1 MLATTPPEIE
11 AWFAARDWHIR
22 RHQSAML
29 SASGAG
35 RHALLV
41 ADTGAGKTLAGFL
54 PTLAEFTPSRMEQ
67 ARLAGEEPPEG
78 LHTLYISPL
87 KALAHDVQ
95 RNLIAP
101 IEEMGLPIRVETR
114 SGDTPA
120 DRKKRQRTR
129 PPHILLTTPESLSLL
144 LSFPDS
150 LEIFAGL
157 KRIVIDEVHA
167 FATGKRGDL
176 LALAMARLQHISPN
190 LQRVALSATLA
201 NPEGFREWL
210 APWGEIDSVA
220 MVEGEPGAPAEVEIL
235 LPEEERVPWG
245 GHAATWAIPQLY
257 EGIRKNRTTLIFTNT
272 RFLAE
277 YIFQNL
283 WDANEDKLPIGI
295 HHGSLSK
302 EARRK
307 VEGAMARGELRA
319 LVATASLDLGVDW
332 GDIDLVVQMGAPKGS
347 SRLLQRIGRA
357 NHRLDQPSRA
367 LLVPGNRFEF
377 LEATA
382 AKDAVDQGQRDG
394 EDFRPGGL
402 DVLAQHVMACAC
414 AAPFHE
420 GELLAEIRSSLAF
433 AWVDEEVFARVLA
446 FVENGGYALKAYD
459 KFKRIVRSPDGIWR
473 LSHPEQAARHRMNAG
488 IIVDS
493 EMLEVRINAGGG
505 RGGRALGKVEERFAA
520 SLAPGD
526 TFFFAGLSLEVV
538 KLQDLEV
545 LVRAAKKAA
554 MIPSYG
560 GQRMPMTTH
569 LANRVRAMLVDRAG
583 WGRFPDDVREWLEVQ
598 DWRSQMPGPDSLLVE
613 SFPHGRRHYTV
624 YYTFIGWNANQSLGM
639 LITKR
644 MEDRGLMPGGFVAN
658 DYSLAVWGLRPVN
671 DPAPLLSPDI
681 LQDEFIDWVQGSHL
695 LRRAFREVAVIGGL
709 VERQHPGK
717 RKTGKQVTFSTDLI
731 YDVLRKY
738 EPDHLLLE
746 AAWAD
751 ARTRMTDV
759 GRLGDLLDSA
769 ARDLVHVEL
778 DRVSPLA
785 VPVMVMIGREAAP
798 QGSADEELL
807 LEAESLAAQCGDAR
821 RGIAGCA
828 GIGKGRIAPPPSV
841 ISASGSKR
849 SGLAEDPVLFVA
861 DEAELGHAAGL
872 DDVQHLGRQV
882 IAGARFGFE
891 LQFGF
896 DRHRLRLLEKRHQ
909 IALVDRIA
917 VPQNLVGH
925 SQHQFVLD
933 RLDDDVGRRA
943 GSRKIDIDRLR
954 RDRNRHDEDDEQAEQ
969 DVDQRRHVHVHHRRA
984 IVTAA

>member
-1 MLATTPPEIE
+1 MTDPTIPSEIA
-11 AWFAARDWHIR
+11 AWFAGRGWRVR
-22 RHQSAML
+22 RHQSEML
-29 SASGAG
+29 AASDGG

-54 PTLAEFTPSRMEQ
+54 PTLAAFAPS
-67 ARLAGEEPPEG
+67 RLAGQAPPEG
-78 LHTLYISPL
+78 LHTLYVSPL

-114 SGDTPA
+114 SGDTPS
-120 DRKKRQRTR
+120 DRKKRQRSK
-129 PPHILLTTPESLSLL
+129 PPHVLLTTPESLSLL
-144 LSFPDS
+144 LSYPDS
-150 LEIFAGL
+150 LELFRGL
-157 KRIVIDEVHA
+157 KRIVIDEIHA

-176 LALAMARLQHISPN
+176 LALALSRLQAIAPDM
-190 LQRVALSATLA
+190 QRAALSATLA
-201 NPEGFREWL
+201 DPEAFREWL
-210 APWGEIDSVA
+210 APWGEIDTVTL
-220 MVEGEPGAPAEVEIL
+220 VEGEPGAPAEVEIL
-235 LPEEERVPWG
+235 LPVEERVPWG
-245 GHAATWAIPQLY
+245 GHAATWSIPQLY
-257 EGIRKNRTTLIFTNT
+257 EMIRQNRTTLVFTNT

-283 WDANEDKLPIGI
+283 WDVNEDNLPIGV

-307 VEGAMARGELRA
+307 VEGAMARGALRA

-382 AKDAVDQGQRDG
+382 AKEAVDEGQRDG

-414 AAPFHE
+414 AAPFE
-420 GELLAEIRSSLAF
+420 EKALLAEIRSSLAY
-433 AWVDEEVFARVLA
+433 AWVDEEVWQRVLS
-446 FVENGGYALKAYD
+446 FVENGGYSLKAYD
-459 KFKRIVRSPDGIWR
+459 KFKRIARDGNGVWR
-473 LSHPEQAARHRMNAG
+473 LAHPDQAARHRMNAG
-488 IIVDS
+488 IIIDS
-493 EMLEVRINAGGG
+493 EMLDVRIVAGRS
-505 RGGRALGKVEERFAA
+505 RGGRSLGKVEERFAA
-520 SLAPGD
+520 SLSPGD
-526 TFFFAGLSLEVV
+526 TFAFAGMSLEVV
-538 KLQDLEV
+538 KLQEMEV

-560 GQRMPMTTH
+560 GQRLPLTTH
-569 LANRVRAMLVDRAG
+569 LAHRVREMLVDRAG
-583 WGRFPDDVREWLEVQ
+583 WSRFPDDVREWLEVQ
-598 DWRSQMPGPDSLLVE
+598 DWRSKMPGPDSLLVE
-613 SFPHGRRHYTV
+613 SFPHAKREYTV

-658 DYSLAVWGLRPVN
+658 DYSLAVWGLKPVA

-681 LQDEFIDWVQGSHL
+681 LTEEFIDWVQDSHL

-731 YDVLRKY
+731 YEVLRKY
-738 EPDHLLLE
+738 EPDHLLIE

-759 GRLGDLLDSA
+759 GRLGDLLDRASGE
-769 ARDLVHVEL
+769 LVHVEL

-785 VPVMVMIGREAAP
+785 VPVMVMIGREATP
-798 QGSADEELL
+798 QGQADDELL
-807 LEAESLAAQCGDAR
+807 LEAESLAGEAMR
-821 RGIAGCA
+821 
-828 GIGKGRIAPPPSV
+828 V
-841 ISASGSKR
+841 E
-849 SGLAEDPVLFVA
+849 GLP
-861 DEAELGHAAGL
+861 G
-872 DDVQHLGRQV
+872 
-882 IAGARFGFE
+882 
-891 LQFGF
+891 
-896 DRHRLRLLEKRHQ
+896 
-909 IALVDRIA
+909 
-917 VPQNLVGH
+917 
-925 SQHQFVLD
+925 
-933 RLDDDVGRRA
+933 
-943 GSRKIDIDRLR
+943 
-954 RDRNRHDEDDEQAEQ
+954 
-969 DVDQRRHVHVHHRRA
+969 
-984 IVTAA
+984 